1 MYGLSSLNVEDYPSI
16 NEQIK
21 EYDVLLYSKAYPV
34 VQPIFWAAYTS
45 GVYTMILLSI
55 ERYFAICQRKFLSL
69 KDIKIYSAC
78 IVLMSIIY
86 CIPTCWENTWE
97 TKEFPSGNF
106 TVPAKTDL
114 FRDKSSAFFRI
125 YKLGGGLI
133 VHLLIPF
140 ISLVPFNFLIIK
152 KV

>member
-1 MYGLSSLNVEDYPSI
+1 M
-16 NEQIK
+16 
-21 EYDVLLYSKAYPV
+21 

-45 GVYTMILLSI
+45 GAYTMILLSI

-86 CIPTCWENTWE
+86 CIPICWENTWE
-97 TKEFPSGNF
+97 TKEFPPSGNF
-106 TVPAKTDL
+106 IVPAKTDL
-114 FRDKSSAFFRI
+114 LDTASTYFRI
-125 YKLGGGLI
+125 YKLGGSLI
-133 VHLLIPF
+133 FHLLIPV
-140 ISLVPFNFLIIK
+140 ISLVSFKVLIIK